1 MKIGRFDVS
10 LTRVLRLAIGLFFLF
25 AAYDEKSWAMAFIGS
40 MLFIQGLFNV
50 GCGMANGSCAAPDK
64 SKTDSKFD
72 ADKAF
77 RKLQL

>member
-1 MKIGRFDVS
+1 MKIGRFNIS
-10 LTRVLRLAIGLFFLF
+10 LTRILRLGIGLFFLF

-50 GCGMANGSCAAPDK
+50 GCGMTHGSCAAPGK
-64 SKTDSKFD
+64 SSTNSKFD
-72 ADKAF
+72 AEKAI